1 MRLSIYKD
9 DPGYPTDNP
18 ALLLEAMV
26 YLDGKPFK
34 PAVTADEEQG
44 LIVAYIPQDDPRYKM
59 AMASGAPVEWPTEE
73 LRGKVEIRF
82 PKVKQDGR

>member
-1 MRLSIYKD
+1 MRLSIYET
-9 DPGYPTDNP
+9 DPGYPHHNP

-26 YLDGKPFK
+26 YFDGKPFK

-44 LIVAYIPQDDPRYKM
+44 LIVAYIPQDDPRWQAERIKQ
-59 AMASGAPVEWPTEE
+59 GGDCWPTEE

-82 PKVKQDGR
+82 PKGKGDG

>member
-1 MRLSIYKD
+1 MRLSIYED
-9 DPGYPTDNP
+9 DAGYPTDNP

-44 LIVAYIPQDDPRYKM
+44 LIVAYIPQDDPRF
-59 AMASGAPVEWPTEE
+59 AMGPRDTWPTEE

>member
-9 DPGYPTDNP
+9 DPGYPHHNP
-18 ALLLEAMV
+18 GLLLDAIV

-44 LIVAYIPQDDPRYKM
+44 LIVAYIPQDDPRFKQ
-59 AMASGAPVEWPTEE
+59 AMASGPAAEWPTEE

-82 PKVKQDGR
+82 PKGKGDG

>member
-9 DPGYPTDNP
+9 DPGYPHHNP
-18 ALLLEAMV
+18 RLLLDAMV

-34 PAVTADEEQG
+34 PAVTADEELG
-44 LIVAYIPQDDPRYKM
+44 LIVAYIPQDDPRFLR
-59 AMASGAPVEWPTEE
+59 GPRDEWPTEE

-82 PKVKQDGR
+82 PKGKGDG